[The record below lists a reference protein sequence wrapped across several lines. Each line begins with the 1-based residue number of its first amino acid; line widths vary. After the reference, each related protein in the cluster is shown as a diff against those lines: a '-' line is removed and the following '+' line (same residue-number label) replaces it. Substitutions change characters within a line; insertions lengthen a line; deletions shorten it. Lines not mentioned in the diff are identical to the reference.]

1 MTAAA
6 GPAPGP
12 ATDTVESTAALPATK
27 PRGMF
32 RRGLEVFL
40 ENKLAI
46 VGVVLLVLIFGF
58 CFLGPLFY
66 HTDQVHVNLA
76 NENLAPGPGHPLG
89 TDQNGYDILG
99 RLMAG
104 GQISLEVGLAAA
116 LLATVVGTLWGAIAG
131 YFGGVTDSI
140 MMRIVD
146 ALLAIPTLFL
156 ALVVVAIWPPTET
169 ELILV
174 IALTSW
180 LTTSRLIRGEALS
193 LRVRD
198 YVQAMRVMG
207 GGSARAVFRHIA
219 PNAIGTIIVNATF
232 QVADAILL
240 IVALSYLGLGI
251 RPPQTDWGGMLS
263 AGLNS
268 VYDGYWWQ
276 IFPAGIAIILVVIA
290 INFIGDAL
298 RDAFEVRLQ
307 QRLSSLLGGVF
318 LLAPLLSIDDLR
330 TEIRLRHGVVH
341 AIDGV
346 SLTVNPGECLGIVG
360 ESGSGKT
367 MTALSIMRLLPGGGS
382 VVGGTI
388 SVDGVDVTSLSE
400 SGMEDVRGNLIGMI
414 FQDPLTSL
422 NPTMA
427 IGEQIAESVRLH
439 RGASKAAALSRAV
452 EVLGLVGMPKPAER
466 ISNYPH
472 QLSGGMRQR
481 VMIAMA
487 LACEPKLL
495 IADEPTTALDVT
507 IQKQILELIDS
518 LRQRLSMA
526 VILVTHDLGVI
537 AGRADRVAV
546 MYAGRIVESAPTP
559 VLFARPRHPYTEAL
573 FEALPEKAADGS
585 SIKRLYNIPGQPP
598 DLTSPPP
605 GCKFA
610 PRCRYAQDSCRA
622 SEPALTDAGGAHL
635 FRCFFPVGSAQE
647 ARDPGTPFVSVP
659 PERPEVPGTPAA
671 ELAASGVAAGSAS
684 AAAAAGLA
692 AGSAAGGAAAE
703 EAAGGPAV
711 ASADGALLSVS
722 HLVKNFTVTAG
733 AVLQRKVGQVSA
745 VADVSFGIPAGST
758 FGLVGESGCGKT
770 TVGRLI
776 VGLEKPSGG
785 SIVLGGR
792 DLASLSKRQRRRQA
806 RAVQL
811 MFQDSYASMDPRMR
825 VGTILREPLVIQRD
839 GSRASQARRVNAML
853 DEVGLPAVAAERY
866 PHEFS
871 GGQRQRL
878 GLARALMLRPSM
890 IVADEPVSALDVSI
904 QAQILNLMLDLQ
916 RDYGLTYLFISHDL
930 SVVRYMSDTI
940 GVMYLGKLVEVG
952 PAADVYAAPVHPY
965 TRGLIDT
972 VPVADPTLERA
983 KEHQG
988 VQGELPS
995 AVAPPSGCRFR
1006 TRCPRAQDRCAAE
1019 EPPLRPFTAEGH
1031 LAACH
1036 FPLREPDE
1044 DR

>member
-1 MTAAA
+1 M
-6 GPAPGP
+6 
-12 ATDTVESTAALPATK
+12 
-27 PRGMF
+27 
-32 RRGLEVFL
+32 
-40 ENKLAI
+40 
-46 VGVVLLVLIFGF
+46 
-58 CFLGPLFY
+58 
-66 HTDQVHVNLA
+66 
-76 NENLAPGPGHPLG
+76 
-89 TDQNGYDILG
+89 
-99 RLMAG
+99 
-104 GQISLEVGLAAA
+104 
-116 LLATVVGTLWGAIAG
+116 
-131 YFGGVTDSI
+131 
-140 MMRIVD
+140 
-146 ALLAIPTLFL
+146 
-156 ALVVVAIWPPTET
+156 
-169 ELILV
+169 
-174 IALTSW
+174 
-180 LTTSRLIRGEALS
+180 
-193 LRVRD
+193 
-198 YVQAMRVMG
+198 
-207 GGSARAVFRHIA
+207 
-219 PNAIGTIIVNATF
+219 
-232 QVADAILL
+232 
-240 IVALSYLGLGI
+240 
-251 RPPQTDWGGMLS
+251 
-263 AGLNS
+263 
-268 VYDGYWWQ
+268 
-276 IFPAGIAIILVVIA
+276 
-290 INFIGDAL
+290 
-298 RDAFEVRLQ
+298 
-307 QRLSSLLGGVF
+307 
-318 LLAPLLSIDDLR
+318 APLLSIDDLR

-346 SLTVNPGECLGIVG
+346 SLSVNPGECLGIVG

-367 MTALSIMRLLPGGGS
+367 MTALSVMRLLPGGGS

-388 SVDGVDVTSLSE
+388 TVDGVDVTSLSE

-422 NPTMA
+422 NPTMT

-439 RGASKAAALSRAV
+439 RGASKADALNRAV

-546 MYAGRIVESAPTP
+546 MYAGRIVETAPTP
-559 VLFARPRHPYTEAL
+559 VLFASPRHPYTEAL

-598 DLTSPPP
+598 DLTTPPP

-610 PRCRYAQDSCRA
+610 PRCRYARDSCRA
-622 SEPALTDAGGAHL
+622 AEPELTDAGGAHL

-671 ELAASGVAAGSAS
+671 ELAASGVPASGVATAGVAAAAGSAPGS
-684 AAAAAGLA
+684 SPAAAGPV
-692 AGSAAGGAAAE
+692 AGPATE
-703 EAAGGPAV
+703 EAAGELTA
-711 ASADGALLSVS
+711 ALLSVS

-792 DLASLSKRQRRRQA
+792 DLASLSGRERRRQA

-839 GSRASQARRVNAML
+839 GSRAAQAERVRAML

-878 GLARALMLRPSM
+878 GLARALMLRPSL

-916 RDYGLTYLFISHDL
+916 REHGLTYLFISHDL
-930 SVVRYMSDTI
+930 SVVRYMSDVI

-952 PAADVYAAPVHPY
+952 PAAGVYAAPVHPY

-972 VPVADPTLERA
+972 VPVADPALERA

-988 VQGELPS
+988 VRGELPS

-1006 TRCPRAQDRCAAE
+1006 TRCPRAQDLCAAE
-1019 EPPLRPFTAEGH
+1019 EPPLRPFTAGGH

-1036 FPLREPDE
+1036 FPLREPDQGL
-1044 DR
+1044 